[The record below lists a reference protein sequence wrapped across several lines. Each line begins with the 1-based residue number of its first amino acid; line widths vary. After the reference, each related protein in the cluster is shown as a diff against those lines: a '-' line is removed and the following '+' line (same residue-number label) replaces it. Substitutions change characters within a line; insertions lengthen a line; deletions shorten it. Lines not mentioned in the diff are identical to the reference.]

1 VSLSPDYF
9 QSEADALSKN
19 YEEAIKAMPAELYQR
34 MVDALSVGKW
44 PDGRE
49 LTEAQREQTMDAVIL
64 WGNLHLPEDQR
75 IGFID
80 KGSKAGSSCDDPV
93 PLKWQ

>member
-1 VSLSPDYF
+1 
-9 QSEADALSKN
+9 LSKN
-19 YEEAIKAMPAELYQR
+19 YEEAIKAMPVDLYQR

-49 LTEAQREQTMDAVIL
+49 LTAAQREQTMDAVIL
-64 WGNLHLPEDQR
+64 WGKLHLPEEQR
-75 IGFID
+75 NGFID
-80 KGSKAGSSCDDPV
+80 KGSKAGSSCADPV

>member
-1 VSLSPDYF
+1 M
-9 QSEADALSKN
+9 SKD

-49 LTEAQREQTMDAVIL
+49 FSGAQREQTMDAVIL
-64 WGNLHLPEDQR
+64 WGKFHLPEDQR

-80 KGSKAGSSCDDPV
+80 KGSKAGSSCGDPV

>member
-1 VSLSPDYF
+1 M
-9 QSEADALSKN
+9 SKN

-49 LTEAQREQTMDAVIL
+49 LTDAQREQTMDAVIL
-64 WGNLHLPEDQR
+64 WGKLHLPEDQR

-80 KGSKAGSSCDDPV
+80 KGQKRGAAVTTPCP
-93 PLKWQ
+93 

>member
-1 VSLSPDYF
+1 M
-9 QSEADALSKN
+9 SKD

-49 LTEAQREQTMDAVIL
+49 LSDAQREQTMDAVIL
-64 WGNLHLPEDQR
+64 WGKFHLPEGQR